1 MLADEK
7 QPESADACQALCRC
21 VVASFKKG
29 EEGEA
34 ALRSLEV
41 RPPSLALGP
50 LCADGNTGAS
60 GLIGWQCAE
69 TVSAGGSC
77 RQQAVAGR

>member
-1 MLADEK
+1 MLAGDK
-7 QPESADACQALCRC
+7 LPDKADACQALCRC

-41 RPPSLALGP
+41 RPPRM
-50 LCADGNTGAS
+50 
-60 GLIGWQCAE
+60 Q
-69 TVSAGGSC
+69 
-77 RQQAVAGR
+77 